1 MHSCNHQSR
10 TKLKF
15 WFSRSSWD
23 GPSRPHTSSATA
35 IVLAFTLLA
44 TLNLYDS
51 FKLQG
56 LYMNLRGCILAL
68 CDLVFKPYVHE
79 ITGYLCFGAF
89 YLPPAL
95 FVRFVWVVVREFK
108 CLFLRLYNAP
118 PCKRTELYL
127 FTRLQTVLS
136 CVGFTALI
144 FLSGCQV
151 GIATLH
157 DSPVEGREL
166 EWSKQ
171 FMAGGVHLVFCFH
184 PL

>member
-23 GPSRPHTSSATA
+23 GPSRPRTSPATA

-68 CDLVFKPYVHE
+68 CDLVSKPYVHE
-79 ITGYLCFGAF
+79 ITGYCALVLFIFPQHCLWDSSELLCVNLSVYFCASTM
-89 YLPPAL
+89 PHH
-95 FVRFVWVVVREFK
+95 V
-108 CLFLRLYNAP
+108 N
-118 PCKRTELYL
+118 
-127 FTRLQTVLS
+127 VLS
-136 CVGFTALI
+136 CI
-144 FLSGCQV
+144 YS
-151 GIATLH
+151 H
-157 DSPVEGREL
+157 DSRRSWVVLGLRPWFFWVDAKLALLHYMTVLWKEGN
-166 EWSKQ
+166 
-171 FMAGGVHLVFCFH
+171 
-184 PL
+184 